1 MQLTPSPEFQWRDRT
16 AAQVAG
22 ISAATSTAVGVAL
35 IVALVAASWLVAYG
49 LGGAGPVPP
58 HWFYVPIIF
67 AALRFGWPATLLTS
81 VVSGVVSGPLL
92 PLAVSEG
99 TAQTFSD
106 WGMRT
111 AFFVGIGQVLAL
123 LIHQPRALRLHALR
137 YAKTDRALRRAI
149 AADELEV
156 HYQPLYDILGR
167 RRRVVGA
174 EALIRWRHPSRGL
187 VSPAEFIPAAEHTG
201 CIVDIGAFV
210 LHDACGRVR
219 DWSELS
225 GDWRFTLSINLSARE
240 LADPELTARVSAAID
255 DHGIEPARLTFE
267 ITETA
272 VMNDMD
278 LCLKQLLALRAL
290 GVSLAIDDFGTGQS
304 SLQYVHLFPVQTI
317 KVDGSFTARIADSE
331 QGQALVG
338 TIILLTH
345 TLGLEAVAEGIE
357 TAEQLELLKAMR
369 CDFGQG
375 FHLARPMPPAEIT
388 EALEQQQ
395 RSRRQRARRRPARAR

>member
-1 MQLTPSPEFQWRDRT
+1 MDPTRSSQFHWRDRT
-16 AAQVAG
+16 AAQVAS
-22 ISAATSTAVGVAL
+22 ISAATSAAVGVAL
-35 IVALVAASWLVAYG
+35 IGALIAASWLVAYS

-67 AALRFGWPATLLTS
+67 AGLRFGWPATLLTS
-81 VVSGVVSGPLL
+81 VVSGVVAGPLL
-92 PLAVSEG
+92 PLEVSDG
-99 TAQTFSD
+99 TAQPFSD
-106 WGMRT
+106 WGTRT

-123 LIHQPRALRLHALR
+123 LIHQPRALQVQSLR
-137 YAKTDRALRRAI
+137 AARTDRALREAL
-149 AADELEV
+149 AEGQLEV
-156 HYQPLYDILGR
+156 HYQALYDILGR

-174 EALIRWRHPSRGL
+174 EALIRWRHPTRGL
-187 VSPAEFIPAAEHTG
+187 VSPAEFIPTAEQTG
-201 CIVDIGAFV
+201 RIVDIGAFV
-210 LHDACGRVR
+210 LEDACGRVR
-219 DWSELS
+219 GWSELS
-225 GDWRFTLSINLSARE
+225 GDRRFTVSVNLSVRE
-240 LADPELTARVSAAID
+240 LADPDLVPRVAATID
-255 DHGIEPARLTFE
+255 RHGVEAGRLTFE

-272 VMNDMD
+272 VMDDMD

-290 GVSLAIDDFGTGQS
+290 GVTLAIDDFGTGQS

-331 QGQALVG
+331 QAQAFVG

-375 FHLARPMPPAEIT
+375 FHLARPMPPDDIT
-388 EALEQQQ
+388 RALEE
-395 RSRRQRARRRPARAR
+395 QRARRGRTLADATDTA